1 MCSEC
6 LNAHEIMRD
15 AFEGHK
21 VMPVKDFQ
29 DQQFQ
34 NTANSLQ
41 ENARIAKR
49 GVSQVAEKM
58 IAEIRERER
67 KAIESI
73 ETTCVTRL
81 QKINST

>member
-29 DQQFQ
+29 DQDYEECVKA
-34 NTANSLQ
+34 TALLHQ
-41 ENARIAKR
+41 E
-49 GVSQVAEKM
+49 VS
-58 IAEIRERER
+58 RERDDEILLPSVSMTSPP
-67 KAIESI
+67 K
-73 ETTCVTRL
+73 T
-81 QKINST
+81 